1 MNKEKKIYKYIKS
14 TLPVAFFIISGVHA
28 SSMEEEIKN
37 LQPKNPHFLTDE
49 KKLQDERLEQLFNEN
64 REAMEQA
71 KKRAKRRLKID
82 VPKKQYTK
90 K

>member
-14 TLPVAFFIISGVHA
+14 ALPVAFFMISVVPA
-28 SSMEEEIKN
+28 SSMEEEIEN
-37 LQPKNPHFLTDE
+37 LQPKNPHLLIDE

>member
-14 TLPVAFFIISGVHA
+14 TLSVAFFMISGVPA
-28 SSMEEEIKN
+28 SSMEEEIEN
-37 LQPKNPHFLTDE
+37 LQPKNPHLLRAE